1 MSLPP
6 SRRIRAAC
14 ALAVASSAVFALAG
28 PALAEGATAGG
39 TATVPAAADAAAAGT
54 PAAGTPAA
62 GTPASGAP
70 AADGPV
76 IASRQLSVAVAEDFP
91 RVLSYT
97 DRASGARLLGS
108 TAPVTQIVLNGT
120 AHDVRAKGA
129 PVLTGSSAAYTLAFP
144 DLPGVEIDARIG
156 VDGRTTTFRVTAVR
170 DTEGFRV
177 GTLDIPGHDL
187 VSVGSSDAGAATAF
201 TRLDPDSTRTADVFA
216 QVTDAT
222 AAETTPVGASYAIVS
237 TGRLAAAV
245 ESNSSYDKPSGA
257 SARDGARFWHQAR
270 KQATATG
277 TETRVG
283 VWSGQWT
290 YRGEGAPKPASGD
303 GLPWAK
309 VVVTPDANADGTTD
323 WQDGAVA
330 FRTIGIKAPGSE
342 DTPDRVVAHIPFN
355 FASQATHPFLRT
367 LDDVK
372 RISLSTDGLGQ
383 FALLKGYGSEGHDS
397 AHPDYGGNYN
407 KRAGGLTDLNVLLK
421 EGRKWGADFGVH
433 VNATESYPEAKNFSE
448 TLVDKTKPGWNWLNQ
463 SYYID
468 QRRDINSGDLARR
481 FQQLRDETDRN
492 LSTLYI
498 DVYYT
503 HGWIADETMRAV
515 QAQGW
520 NVATEWSEKF
530 ERASLWSHWA
540 NDLDYGGATNKG
552 LNSQI
557 VRFIRNGE
565 KDVWNNHPVLGQTA
579 LVDFEGWT
587 GETDWNDFTANIW
600 QRNLPAKYLQQ
611 QRITRWNGNDI
622 TFTGGVRGTVEDG
635 RRTFYEDGRKVL
647 DGESYLLPWSAGK
660 GGGEKLY
667 HYNKAGGTTSWAV
680 PAGTRSYTVYKLT
693 DNGRVKTATVRPVGG
708 RITLDA
714 VAGQPY
720 VLHPDRA
727 PAQPAPKWGQ
737 GTPVK
742 DPGFNDAKL
751 GSWTRTGT
759 VARDTDE
766 QGRNSAKLSG
776 TAAAS
781 VGQRIT
787 GLAPGER
794 YTASALIEV
803 QPGATRPTTLSV
815 AGRSVTVERSSLQD
829 RVAASDW
836 NGTRFQRA
844 KVTFTAPRHGG
855 TELSIRAASGS
866 AATVRID
873 DVRIV
878 ANDPA
883 TRPGT
888 VVYED
893 FEAVDQGWGPF
904 LKGDAGGTTDPRTH
918 IAQLHAPYTQAGWN
932 GKLIDDVIGGAESLK
947 SHDENSGL
955 VYRTAPWTVPMKDGH
970 TYRVAYDY
978 RSSHAGAYEWIT
990 GYDRA
995 NGTSVETRRTPIG
1008 QQRDS
1013 GHFSETV
1020 TAGCGDTWTGLRK
1033 RGDAPDGAD
1042 FVLDAFTV
1050 TDLGPAAERAACGTL
1065 AVTAPETLEPGR
1077 PNQVTATFGN
1087 DEATEVS
1094 GALAALTLPA
1104 GWTAEPAAPV
1114 TLGTVAP
1121 GGKATATWQVTPPL
1135 DAAYRPYT
1143 LDASVTYALG
1153 GGERKLTAATTV
1165 RTLPPPPTADSW
1177 ASDLDWTSASNGWGP
1192 VERDLSNGETGT
1204 GDGSPLRIGGV
1215 TYAKGLG
1222 SHAPA
1227 KVRYYLGGRCTSLT
1241 AEVGVDDVQ
1250 TSRGSVQF
1258 SVLADGAERVKS
1270 PVLRSSDGAWPLT
1283 ADVTGATWVDL
1294 VVSDSGDGNGND
1306 HADWGGARFHC
1317 GG

>member
-1 MSLPP
+1 MPLSR

-14 ALAVASSAVFALAG
+14 ALVAASSAVFALAG
-28 PALAEGATAGG
+28 PALAGPPAGPVPAEGGGAAAPAPLAG
-39 TATVPAAADAAAAGT
+39 TATAAA
-54 PAAGTPAA
+54 PA
-62 GTPASGAP
+62 
-70 AADGPV
+70 
-76 IASRQLSVAVAEDFP
+76 IASPQLSVAVAEDFP

-97 DRASGARLLGS
+97 DRANGARLLGS
-108 TAPVTQIVLNGT
+108 TAPVTRVVLNGT
-120 AHDVRAKGA
+120 ARAVQAKGA
-129 PVLTGSSAAYTLAFP
+129 PVLTASSAAYTLAFP
-144 DLPGVEIDARIG
+144 ELPGVEIDASLS

-187 VSVGSSDAGAATAF
+187 VSVGSSDPGAATAF

-222 AAETTPVGASYAIVS
+222 AAEANPVGATYALVN

-270 KQATATG
+270 KSG

-309 VVVTPDANADGTTD
+309 VVVTPDANADGATD
-323 WQDGAVA
+323 WQDGAIA
-330 FRTIGIKAPGSE
+330 FRTIGTKAPGSE
-342 DTPDRVVAHIPFN
+342 QTPGRVVAHIPFN

-407 KRAGGLTDLNVLLK
+407 KRAGGLADLNVLLK
-421 EGRKWGADFGVH
+421 EGGKWGADFGVH

-448 TLVDKTKPGWNWLNQ
+448 TLVDRTKPGWNWLNQ

-481 FQQLRDETDRN
+481 FQQLRDETDPR

-503 HGWIADETMRAV
+503 HGWIADETVRAV

-520 NVATEWSEKF
+520 NVATEWSDKF
-530 ERASLWSHWA
+530 ERSSLWSHWA

-557 VRFIRNGE
+557 IRFIRNGE
-565 KDVWNNHPVLGQTA
+565 KDIWNNHPVLGQTA

-611 QRITRWNGNDI
+611 QKITRWTGNDL
-622 TFTGGVRGTVEDG
+622 TFTGGVRGTVENG
-635 RRTFYEDGRKVL
+635 RRTFYDHGRKVL
-647 DGESYLLPWSAGK
+647 DGERYLLPWDGGK
-660 GGGEKLY
+660 KLY
-667 HYNKAGGTTSWAV
+667 HYNKAGGTTSWDV
-680 PAGTRSYTVYKLT
+680 PAGAGSYSVYELT

-708 RITLDA
+708 KITLDA

-720 VLHPDRA
+720 VLYPDRA
-727 PAQPAPKWGQ
+727 PEPRTPAWGQ

-751 GSWTRTGT
+751 TGWTKAGT
-759 VARDTDE
+759 VARDTDG

-776 TAAAS
+776 AAAAS
-781 VGQRIT
+781 VRQQIT
-787 GLAPGER
+787 GLTPGAR

-803 QPGATRPTTLSV
+803 QPGATRPTTLS
-815 AGRSVTVERSSLQD
+815 AGGRSVTVERSTLQD

-844 KVTFTAPRHGG
+844 KVTFTAPAGG
-855 TELSIRAASGS
+855 ATELRIQAASGS
-866 AATVRID
+866 AATVRTD

-878 ANDPA
+878 ANAPA
-883 TRPGT
+883 TKAGT
-888 VVYED
+888 LVYED

-904 LKGDAGGTTDPRTH
+904 LKGDSGGTTDPRTH

-955 VYRTAPWTVPMKDGH
+955 VYRTAPWTVPMKDGR
-970 TYRVAYDY
+970 TYRVEYAYQ
-978 RSSHAGAYEWIT
+978 SSHAGAYEWIT

-995 NGTSVETRRTPIG
+995 NGTSVETRRTPLG
-1008 QQRDS
+1008 QQRSS
-1013 GHFSETV
+1013 GHFTETV

-1033 RGDAPDGAD
+1033 RADAPDGAD

-1065 AVTAPETLEPGR
+1065 AVAAPDTLEPGR

-1087 DEATEVS
+1087 DETTEVT
-1094 GALAALTLPA
+1094 GARAVLALPA

-1114 TLGTVAP
+1114 TLGTVAA
-1121 GGKATATWQVTPPL
+1121 GGKATATWQVTPPV
-1135 DAAYRPYT
+1135 DAAYQPYT
-1143 LDASVTYALG
+1143 LGASLTYALG
-1153 GGERKLTAATTV
+1153 GAERKLTAATTA

-1177 ASDLDWTSASNGWGP
+1177 ASDLDWTSAGNGWGP

-1204 GDGSPLRIGGV
+1204 GDGTPLRIGGV
-1215 TYAKGLG
+1215 AYAKGLG

-1227 KVRYYLGGRCTSLT
+1227 TIRYYLGGRCTSLT
-1241 AEVGVDDVQ
+1241 AQVGVDDVQ
-1250 TSRGSVQF
+1250 TARGSVRF
-1258 SVLADGAERVKS
+1258 SVLADGVEKVQS
-1270 PVLRSSDGAWPLT
+1270 PVLKATDPAWALT
-1283 ADVTGATWVDL
+1283 ADVTGASYVDL
-1294 VVSDSGDGNGND
+1294 VVGDGGDGNGND
-1306 HADWGGARFHC
+1306 HADWGDARFHC

>member
-28 PALAEGATAGG
+28 PALAEGTGSRA
-39 TATVPAAADAAAAGT
+39 
-54 PAAGTPAA
+54 PAAGATTAA
-62 GTPASGAP
+62 T
-70 AADGPV
+70 PV
-76 IASRQLSVAVAEDFP
+76 ISSSRLTVAVAEDFP

-97 DRASGARLLGS
+97 DRATGARLLGS
-108 TAPVTQIVLNGT
+108 TAPVTHVVLNGT
-120 AHDVRAKGA
+120 AHTVRAKGA
-129 PVLTGSSAAYTLAFP
+129 PVLTGSSAAYTLTFP
-144 DLPGVEIDARIG
+144 DLPGVEIDARLG
-156 VDGRTTTFRVTAVR
+156 VDGRTTTFQVTAVR

-187 VSVGSSDAGAATAF
+187 VSVGSGDAGAATAF

-222 AAETTPVGASYAIVS
+222 AADAAPVGASYALVN

-270 KQATATG
+270 QSG

-303 GLPWAK
+303 ALPWAK

-342 DTPDRVVAHIPFN
+342 ETPDRVVAHIPFN

-407 KRAGGLTDLNVLLK
+407 KRAGGLADLNVLLK
-421 EGRKWGADFGVH
+421 EGRRWGADFGVH
-433 VNATESYPEAKNFSE
+433 VNATESYPEARNFSE

-515 QAQGW
+515 QKQGW

-611 QRITRWNGNDI
+611 QRITRWNGNDL
-622 TFTGGVRGTVEDG
+622 TFTDGVRGTVENG
-635 RRTFYEDGRKVL
+635 TRTFYDNGRKVL
-647 DGESYLLPWSAGK
+647 DGEDYLLPWD
-660 GGGEKLY
+660 GGRKLY
-667 HYNKAGGTTSWAV
+667 HYNKDGGTTSWAV
-680 PAGTRSYTVYKLT
+680 PADARSYTVYKLT
-693 DNGRVKTATVRPVGG
+693 DNGRVRTATVRPTGG

-720 VLHPDRA
+720 VLYPDRA
-727 PAQPAPKWGQ
+727 PGQPAPKWGQ
-737 GTPVK
+737 GTPVE
-742 DPGFNDAKL
+742 DPGFNDTGL
-751 GSWTRTGT
+751 TGWTKTGT

-766 QGRNSAKLSG
+766 QGRNSAKLSA
-776 TAAAS
+776 TATAS

-787 GLAPGER
+787 GLTPGR
-794 YTASALIEV
+794 SYTASALIEV
-803 QPGATRPTTLSV
+803 EAGKTRPTTLSIG
-815 AGRSVTVERSSLQD
+815 GRSVTVERSALQD

-844 KVTFTAPRHGG
+844 KVTFTAPRGG
-855 TELSIRAASGS
+855 STPLRIEAAGGS

-878 ANDPA
+878 ANAPA

-888 VVYED
+888 VAYED

-904 LKGDAGGTTDPRTH
+904 LKGDSGGTTDPRTH

-932 GKLIDDVIGGAESLK
+932 GKPVDDVIGGAESLK

-970 TYRVAYDY
+970 SYRVAFAHQ
-978 RSSHAGAYEWIT
+978 SSHAGAYEWIT

-995 NGTSVETRRTPIG
+995 NGTSVETRRTPLG
-1008 QQRDS
+1008 QQRTT
-1013 GHFSETV
+1013 GHFTETV

-1042 FVLDAFTV
+1042 FVLDDFTV
-1050 TDLGPAAERAACGTL
+1050 TDLGPAAEPAACGTL
-1065 AVTAPETLEPGR
+1065 NVTGPEALEPGR
-1077 PNQVTATFGN
+1077 PNRVTATFGN
-1087 DEATEVS
+1087 DEAGDVS
-1094 GALAALTLPA
+1094 GAAARLILPA

-1114 TLGTVAP
+1114 TLGTVAA
-1121 GGKATATWQVTPPL
+1121 GGRATATWQVTPPV
-1135 DAAYRPYT
+1135 DTAHQPYT
-1143 LDASVTYALG
+1143 LGASLTYTTGA
-1153 GGERKLTAATTV
+1153 GERKLTAATTV

-1177 ASDLDWTSASNGWGP
+1177 ASDLDWTSATNGWGP
-1192 VERDLSNGETGT
+1192 VERDLSNGETDA

-1227 KVRYYLGGRCTSLT
+1227 TVRYFLGGRCTSLT

-1250 TSRGSVQF
+1250 TSRGSVRF
-1258 SVLADGAERVKS
+1258 TVLADGTQKVKS
-1270 PVLRSSDGAWPLT
+1270 PVLKATDTAWSLT
-1283 ADVTGATWVDL
+1283 ADVTGASYVDL
-1294 VVSDSGDGNGND
+1294 VADDGGDGNGND
-1306 HADWGGARFHC
+1306 HADWGDARFHC

>member
-1 MSLPP
+1 MSLPLSP
-6 SRRIRAAC
+6 RLRAAC
-14 ALAVASSAVFALAG
+14 ALAAASATVLALSG
-28 PALAEGATAGG
+28 PALADT
-39 TATVPAAADAAAAGT
+39 AAAAPPT
-54 PAAGTPAA
+54 
-62 GTPASGAP
+62 ASEAP
-70 AADGPV
+70 AATAV
-76 IASRQLSVAVAEDFP
+76 IGSDRLSVAVAEDFP

-97 DRASGARLLGS
+97 DRATGARLLGS
-108 TAPVTQIVLNGT
+108 TAPVTQVVLNGT
-120 AHDVRAKGA
+120 ARTVLAKGA
-129 PVLTGSSAAYTLAFP
+129 PVLTARSAAYTLAFP
-144 DLPGVEIDARIG
+144 DLPGVEIDASLSVTG
-156 VDGRTTTFRVTAVR
+156 ATTTFRVTAVR
-170 DTEGFRV
+170 DTETFRV

-187 VSVGSSDAGAATAF
+187 VSVGSADGGAATAF

-222 AAETTPVGASYAIVS
+222 ATEANPVGASYAIVS

-245 ESNSSYDKPSGA
+245 ESNSSYDKPAGA

-270 KQATATG
+270 RNGA
-277 TETRVG
+277 ETRVG

-290 YRGEGAPKPASGD
+290 YRGDGAPRPESGD

-309 VVVTPDANADGTTD
+309 VVVTPDANADGVTD

-330 FRTIGIKAPGSE
+330 FRSIGIKAPGSE
-342 DTPDRVVAHIPFN
+342 QTPRRVVAHIPFN

-372 RISLSTDGLGQ
+372 RISLATDGLGQ

-407 KRAGGLTDLNVLLK
+407 KRAGGLADLNTLLR
-421 EGRKWGADFGVH
+421 EGGKWGADFGVH
-433 VNATESYPEAKNFSE
+433 VNATEAYPEARNFDE
-448 TLVDKTKPGWNWLNQ
+448 TLVDRTKPGWNWLNQ

-481 FQQLRDETDRN
+481 FRQLREETDPR

-503 HGWIADETMRAV
+503 HGWIADKTMQAV

-552 LNSQI
+552 LNSRI

-565 KDVWNNHPVLGQTA
+565 KDVWNDHPVLGQTA

-587 GETDWNDFTANIW
+587 GETDWNAFTANVW

-611 QRITRWNGNDI
+611 QRITRWDGNDI
-622 TFTGGVRGTVEDG
+622 TFTGGVRGTVENG
-635 RRTFYEDGRKVL
+635 RRTFYDHGRKVL
-647 DGESYLLPWSAGK
+647 DGEGYLLPWDGGK
-660 GGGEKLY
+660 KLY
-667 HYNKAGGTTSWAV
+667 HYNRTGGTTSWDV
-680 PAGTRSYTVYKLT
+680 PAGPRSYTVYRLT
-693 DNGRVKTATVRPVGG
+693 DNGRVRTATVRPVAG

-720 VLHPDRA
+720 VLYPDRA
-727 PAQPAPKWGQ
+727 PEQPAPRWGQ

-742 DPGFNDAKL
+742 DPGFNDAGL
-751 GSWTRTGT
+751 AGWTKAGT
-759 VARDTDE
+759 VARDTDD
-766 QGRNSAKLSG
+766 QGRNSARLSG

-781 VGQRIT
+781 VRQQIT
-787 GLAPGER
+787 GLVPGAR
-794 YTASALIEV
+794 YTASALVEV
-803 QPGATRPTTLSV
+803 EAGATRPTTLSV
-815 AGRSVTVERSSLQD
+815 GGRAVTVERSTLED

-844 KVTFTAPRHGG
+844 KVTFTAPANGSTRL
-855 TELSIRAASGS
+855 TIQAAAGS
-866 AATVRID
+866 AAQVRVD

-878 ANDPA
+878 AGAPA
-883 TRPGT
+883 ARAGA
-888 VVYED
+888 VVSED

-932 GKLIDDVIGGAESLK
+932 GKAIDDVVGGAESLK

-955 VYRTAPWTVPMKDGH
+955 VYRTAPWTVPMEDGH
-970 TYRVAYDY
+970 RYRVAFDY
-978 RSSHAGAYEWIT
+978 QSSHAGAYEWVT
-990 GYDRA
+990 GYDRRHGR
-995 NGTSVETRRTPIG
+995 GTPVETRLTPIG
-1008 QQRDS
+1008 QQRTTAR
-1013 GHFSETV
+1013 FEEVV

-1033 RGDAPDGAD
+1033 RADAPDGAD

-1050 TDLGPAAERAACGTL
+1050 TDLGPAEEPAACGTL
-1065 AVTAPETLEPGR
+1065 ALTAPETLEPGR
-1077 PNQVTATFGN
+1077 PNEVTAAFAN
-1087 DEATEVS
+1087 DEAADAT
-1094 GALAALTLPA
+1094 GALATLTLPA

-1114 TLGTVAP
+1114 ALGTVAP
-1121 GGKATATWQVTPPL
+1121 GARATATWRVTPPA
-1135 DAAYRPYT
+1135 DAAHQPYT
-1143 LDASVTYALG
+1143 LTAGLSYTVSG
-1153 GGERKLTAATTV
+1153 GARSLTQATSV

-1177 ASDLDWTSASNGWGP
+1177 ASDLEWTSATNGWGP

-1227 KVRYYLGGRCTSLT
+1227 RVRYYLGGRCTSLT

-1250 TSRGSVQF
+1250 TGRGSVRF
-1258 SVLADGAERVKS
+1258 GVLADGVEKAAS
-1270 PVLRSSDGAWPLT
+1270 PVLKAADSAWPLT
-1283 ADVTGATWVDL
+1283 ADVTGASYVEL
-1294 VVSDSGDGNGND
+1294 VVDDGGDGNGND
-1306 HADWGGARFHC
+1306 HADWGNARFHC
-1317 GG
+1317 AD

>member
-1 MSLPP
+1 MDWRGPRGAISLTVLPGRGQLERMSLPP

-28 PALAEGATAGG
+28 PALAEGG
-39 TATVPAAADAAAAGT
+39 AAAPT
-54 PAAGTPAA
+54 PQ
-62 GTPASGAP
+62 AP
-70 AADGPV
+70 AGAATGPV
-76 IASRQLSVAVAEDFP
+76 IASGQLSVAVAEDFP
-91 RVLSYT
+91 RVLAYT
-97 DRASGARLLGS
+97 DRGTGARLLGS
-108 TAPVTQIVLNGT
+108 TAPVTRVVLNGT
-120 AHDVRAKGA
+120 DHAVQVKAA
-129 PVLTGSSAAYTLAFP
+129 PVLTASSAAYTLTFP
-144 DLPGVEIDARIG
+144 DLPGVEIDARLS
-156 VDGRTTTFRVTAVR
+156 VERRTTTFRVTAVR
-170 DTEGFRV
+170 DTEAFRV

-222 AAETTPVGASYAIVS
+222 AAETTPVGASYAIVN

-270 KQATATG
+270 KQATAAG

-303 GLPWAK
+303 ALPWAK
-309 VVVTPDANADGTTD
+309 VVVTPDANADGATD

-342 DTPDRVVAHIPFN
+342 GTPDRVVAHIPFN

-407 KRAGGLTDLNVLLK
+407 KRAGGLADLNVLLK

-448 TLVDKTKPGWNWLNQ
+448 ALVDKTKPGWNWLNQ

-492 LSTLYI
+492 LSTLYV

-503 HGWIADETMRAV
+503 HGWIADETTRAV

-557 VRFIRNGE
+557 IRFIRNGE
-565 KDVWNNHPVLGQTA
+565 KDIWNNHPVLGQTA

-587 GETDWNDFTANIW
+587 GETDWNAFTANIW

-611 QRITRWNGNDI
+611 QRITRWNGNDLS
-622 TFTGGVRGTVEDG
+622 FTGGVRGTVEDG

-647 DGESYLLPWSAGK
+647 DGDAYLLPWDGGK
-660 GGGEKLY
+660 KLY
-667 HYNKAGGTTSWAV
+667 HYNKTGGTTSWAV
-680 PAGTRSYTVYKLT
+680 PAGPRSYSVYRLT
-693 DNGRVKTATVRPVGG
+693 DNGRVKTGTVRPADGK
-708 RITLDA
+708 ITLDA
-714 VAGQPY
+714 AAGQPY
-720 VLHPDRA
+720 VLYPDRA
-727 PAQPAPKWGQ
+727 PAERAPHWGQ
-737 GTPVK
+737 GTPVD

-751 GSWTRTGT
+751 GDWTRTGT
-759 VARDTDE
+759 VVRDTDE

-776 TAAAS
+776 TAPAA
-781 VGQRIT
+781 VQQRIT
-787 GLAPGER
+787 GLTPGER

-803 QPGATRPTTLSV
+803 EQGATRPTTLSV
-815 AGRSVTVERSSLQD
+815 AGRSVTVERSALQD

-844 KVTFTAPRHGG
+844 KVTFTAPRHGSTTLG
-855 TELSIRAASGS
+855 VRAAGGS
-866 AATVRID
+866 AATVRVD

-883 TRPGT
+883 TKPGT
-888 VVYED
+888 LVYED

-904 LKGDAGGTTDPRTH
+904 LKGDSGGTTDPRTH

-970 TYRVAYDY
+970 SYRVEYDH
-978 RSSHAGAYEWIT
+978 RSSHAGAYEWVT

-995 NGTSVETRRTPIG
+995 DGTSVETRRTPIG

-1013 GHFSETV
+1013 GHFAETV

-1050 TDLGPAAERAACGTL
+1050 TDLGPAAEPAACGTL
-1065 AVTAPETLEPGR
+1065 GLAAPETLEPGR
-1077 PNQVTATFGN
+1077 AHTVTATFGN
-1087 DEATEVS
+1087 DEATEIS
-1094 GALAALTLPA
+1094 GARAVLALPE
-1104 GWTAEPAAPV
+1104 GWTAEPAGPV
-1114 TLGTVAP
+1114 TLGPVAP
-1121 GGKATATWQVTPPL
+1121 GGKATATWRVTPPV
-1135 DAAYRPYT
+1135 DAAYRPYQLGAT
-1143 LDASVTYALG
+1143 VTYGTG

-1177 ASDLDWTSASNGWGP
+1177 ASDLDWTSATNGWGP

-1215 TYAKGLG
+1215 AYAKGLG

-1250 TSRGSVQF
+1250 TGRGSVRF
-1258 SVLADGAERVKS
+1258 SVLADGTEKVKS
-1270 PVLRSSDGAWPLT
+1270 PVLRATDAAWQLT
-1283 ADVTGATWVDL
+1283 ADVTGASYVDL
-1294 VVSDSGDGNGND
+1294 VVDDGGDGNGND
-1306 HADWGGARFHC
+1306 HADWGNARFHC
-1317 GG
+1317 GA

>member
-1 MSLPP
+1 MSLPLS
-6 SRRIRAAC
+6 SRVRTVC
-14 ALAVASSAVFALAG
+14 ALAAASATVFALSG
-28 PALAEGATAGG
+28 PALADGTTATTTATAA
-39 TATVPAAADAAAAGT
+39 ATDTAAAEIGSD
-54 PAAGTPAA
+54 
-62 GTPASGAP
+62 
-70 AADGPV
+70 
-76 IASRQLSVAVAEDFP
+76 QLAVAVAEDFP

-108 TAPVTQIVLNGT
+108 TAPVTQVVLNGT
-120 AHDVRAKGA
+120 AHAVQAKGA
-129 PVLTGSSAAYTLAFP
+129 PVLTATSAAYTLVFP
-144 DLPGVEIDARIG
+144 DLPGVEIDARLG
-156 VDGRTTTFRVTAVR
+156 VDGRTTTFKVTAVR
-170 DTEGFRV
+170 DTEAFRV
-177 GTLDIPGHDL
+177 GTIDVPGHDL
-187 VSVGSSDAGAATAF
+187 VSVGSSDTGAATAF

-216 QVTDAT
+216 KVTDTT
-222 AAETTPVGASYAIVS
+222 AAEANPVGASYAIVN
-237 TGRLAAAV
+237 TGQLAAAV

-270 KQATATG
+270 RSG

-290 YRGEGAPKPASGD
+290 YRGAGAPQPESGD
-303 GLPWAK
+303 NLPWAK

-330 FRTIGIKAPGSE
+330 FRTIGIKAPGS
-342 DTPDRVVAHIPFN
+342 DQTPRRVVAHIPFN

-372 RISLSTDGLGQ
+372 RISVSTDGLGQ

-407 KRAGGLTDLNVLLK
+407 KRAGGLADLNTLLR
-421 EGRKWGADFGVH
+421 EGKKWGAGFGVH

-468 QRRDINSGDLARR
+468 QRRDITSGDLARR
-481 FQQLRDETDRN
+481 FQQLRDETDPN
-492 LSTLYI
+492 LSMLYI

-503 HGWIADETMRAV
+503 HGWIADKTMQAV

-520 NVATEWSEKF
+520 NVATEWSDKF

-587 GETDWNDFTANIW
+587 GETDWNAFSANIW

-611 QRITRWNGNDI
+611 QKITRWNGDDI
-622 TFTGGVRGTVEDG
+622 TFTGGVRGTVENG
-635 RRTFYEDGRKVL
+635 RRTFYENGRKVL
-647 DGESYLLPWSAGK
+647 DGESYLLPWDGGK
-660 GGGEKLY
+660 KLY
-667 HYNKAGGTTSWAV
+667 HYNKGGGTTSWAV
-680 PAGTRSYTVYKLT
+680 PDGTRAYTVYKLT
-693 DNGRVKTATVRPVGG
+693 DNGRVKTATVRPSGG

-714 VAGQPY
+714 AAGQPY
-720 VLHPDRA
+720 VLYPDSA
-727 PAQPAPKWGQ
+727 PAQTAPQWGQ

-751 GSWTRTGT
+751 GGWTKAGT
-759 VARDTDE
+759 VARDTDG
-766 QGRNSAKLSG
+766 QGRNSARLSG
-776 TAAAS
+776 TATAS
-781 VGQRIT
+781 VSQQIT
-787 GLAPGER
+787 GLTPGKR

-803 QPGATRPTTLSV
+803 EPGKTRRTTLS
-815 AGRSVTVERSSLQD
+815 AGGASVTVERSSLED

-844 KVTFTAPRHGG
+844 KVTFTAPADGSAPLR
-855 TELSIRAASGS
+855 IQAASGS
-866 AATVRID
+866 PATVRVD

-878 ANDPA
+878 ANAPA
-883 TRPGT
+883 AKAGT
-888 VVYED
+888 AVYED

-955 VYRTAPWTVPMKDGH
+955 VYRTAPWTVPMTDGH
-970 TYRVAYDY
+970 SYRVEYDY
-978 RSSHAGAYEWIT
+978 QSSHAGAYEWVT
-990 GYDRA
+990 GYDRT
-995 NGTSVETRRTPIG
+995 NGNGPAVETRRTPIG
-1008 QQRDS
+1008 QLGAPPS
-1013 GHFSETV
+1013 GSWGTSTGHFAETV

-1033 RGDAPDGAD
+1033 RDDAPEGAD
-1042 FVLDAFTV
+1042 FVLDGFTV

-1065 AVTAPETLEPGR
+1065 TVTAPETLEPGR

-1087 DEATEVS
+1087 DEATEVT
-1094 GALAALTLPA
+1094 GAQAVLTLPE

-1114 TLGTVAP
+1114 ALGAVAP
-1121 GGKATATWQVTPPL
+1121 GTEATATWQVTPPV
-1135 DAAYRPYT
+1135 DAAYQPYP
-1143 LDASVTYALG
+1143 LGASVAYGLG

-1165 RTLPPPPTADSW
+1165 RTLPPPPSADSW
-1177 ASDLDWTSASNGWGP
+1177 ASDLDWTSATNGWGP

-1215 TYAKGLG
+1215 AYAKGLG
-1222 SHAPA
+1222 THAPA

-1250 TSRGSVQF
+1250 TTRGSVRF
-1258 SVLADGAERVKS
+1258 SVLADGAQKVTS
-1270 PVLRSSDGAWPLT
+1270 PVLKAADPAWPLI
-1283 ADVTGATWVDL
+1283 ADVTGASYVDL
-1294 VVSDSGDGNGND
+1294 VVDDGGDGNGND
-1306 HADWGGARFHC
+1306 HADWGSARFHC
-1317 GG
+1317 GS

>member
-1 MSLPP
+1 MSYPHTSVP
-6 SRRIRAAC
+6 SAARRLRTAC
-14 ALAVASSAVFALAG
+14 ALAAASATVFALSG
-28 PALAEGATAGG
+28 PALAEE
-39 TATVPAAADAAAAGT
+39 
-54 PAAGTPAA
+54 
-62 GTPASGAP
+62 AP
-70 AADGPV
+70 ANPV
-76 IASRQLSVAVAEDFP
+76 IGSEQLSVAVAEDFP

-108 TAPVTQIVLNGT
+108 TAPVTQVVLNGT
-120 AHDVRAKGA
+120 AHAVQAKGT
-129 PVLTGSSAAYTLAFP
+129 PVLTAASAAYTLVFP
-144 DLPGVEIDARIG
+144 DLPGVEIDARLG
-156 VDGRTTTFRVTAVR
+156 VDGRTTTFKVTAVR
-170 DTEGFRV
+170 DTEAFRV
-177 GTLDIPGHDL
+177 GTIDIPGHDL
-187 VSVGSSDAGAATAF
+187 VSVGSSDTGAATAF

-216 QVTDAT
+216 RVTDTT
-222 AAETTPVGASYAIVS
+222 AAEANPVGASYAIVN
-237 TGRLAAAV
+237 TGALAAAV

-270 KQATATG
+270 RSG

-290 YRGEGAPKPASGD
+290 YRGAGAPQPESGD
-303 GLPWAK
+303 NLPWAK
-309 VVVTPDANADGTTD
+309 VVVTPDANADGAVD

-330 FRTIGIKAPGSE
+330 FRTIGIKAPGS
-342 DTPDRVVAHIPFN
+342 DRTPNRVVAHIPFN

-383 FALLKGYGSEGHDS
+383 FALLKGYASEGHDS

-407 KRAGGLTDLNVLLK
+407 KRAGGLADLNTLLR
-421 EGRKWGADFGVH
+421 EGKKWGAGFGVH
-433 VNATESYPEAKNFSE
+433 VNATESYPEAHNFSE

-481 FQQLRDETDRN
+481 FQQLRDETDPN
-492 LSTLYI
+492 LSMLYI

-503 HGWIADETMRAV
+503 HGWIADKTMQAV

-520 NVATEWSEKF
+520 NVATEFSEAF

-552 LNSQI
+552 FNSQI
-557 VRFIRNGE
+557 IRFIRNGE
-565 KDVWNNHPVLGQTA
+565 KDTWNNHPVLGQTA

-587 GETDWNDFTANIW
+587 GETDWNAFSANIW

-611 QRITRWNGNDI
+611 QKITRWNGNDI
-622 TFTGGVRGTVEDG
+622 TFTGGVRGTVENG
-635 RRTFYEDGRKVL
+635 RRTFYDNGRKVL
-647 DGESYLLPWSAGK
+647 DGDNYLLPWD
-660 GGGEKLY
+660 GGRKLY

-680 PAGTRSYTVYKLT
+680 PDGTRAYTLYKLT
-693 DNGRVKTATVRPVGG
+693 DNGRVKTGTVRPSGG

-720 VLHPDRA
+720 VLYPDSA
-727 PAQPAPKWGQ
+727 PAQTVPRWGQ

-742 DPGFNDAKL
+742 DPGFNDARL
-751 GSWTRTGT
+751 GGWTKAGT
-759 VARDTDE
+759 VARDTDD
-766 QGRNSAKLSG
+766 QGRNSAELG
-776 TAAAS
+776 GAATAS
-781 VGQRIT
+781 VRQQIT
-787 GLAPGER
+787 GLTPGVR

-803 QPGATRPTTLSV
+803 EPGKTRPTTLS
-815 AGRSVTVERSSLQD
+815 AGGASVTVERSALED

-844 KVTFTAPRHGG
+844 KVTFTAPADGSVPLR
-855 TELSIRAASGS
+855 IQAASGS
-866 AATVRID
+866 PATVRID

-878 ANDPA
+878 ANAPA
-883 TRPGT
+883 TKAGT
-888 VVYED
+888 VAYED

-970 TYRVAYDY
+970 SYRVEYDY
-978 RSSHAGAYEWIT
+978 QSSHAGAYEWVT
-990 GYDRA
+990 GYDRT
-995 NGTSVETRRTPIG
+995 NGDGPAVETRRTPIG
-1008 QQRDS
+1008 QQRTT

-1033 RGDAPDGAD
+1033 REDAPEGAD
-1042 FVLDAFTV
+1042 FALDGFTV
-1050 TDLGPAAERAACGTL
+1050 TDLGPAAERTACGTL
-1065 AVTAPETLEPGR
+1065 TVTAPETLEPGR

-1087 DEATEVS
+1087 DEAADVT
-1094 GALAALTLPA
+1094 GAQAVLTLPE

-1114 TLGTVAP
+1114 ALGTVAP
-1121 GGKATATWQVTPPL
+1121 GARATATWQVTPPV
-1135 DAAYRPYT
+1135 DAAYQPYQ
-1143 LDASVTYALG
+1143 LGASVTYGIG
-1153 GGERKLTAATTV
+1153 GGQRKLTAATTV

-1177 ASDLDWTSASNGWGP
+1177 ASDLDWTSAANGWGP

-1204 GDGSPLRIGGV
+1204 GDGTPLRIGGV

-1222 SHAPA
+1222 THAPA

-1250 TSRGSVQF
+1250 TTRGSVQF
-1258 SVLADGAERVKS
+1258 SVLADGTEKAKS
-1270 PVLRSSDGAWPLT
+1270 PVLRAADPAWQLT
-1283 ADVTGATWVDL
+1283 ADVTGASYVDL
-1294 VVSDSGDGNGND
+1294 VVGDGGDGNGND
-1306 HADWGGARFHC
+1306 HADWGSARFHC
-1317 GG
+1317 GS

>member
-1 MSLPP
+1 MASATVL
-6 SRRIRAAC
+6 
-14 ALAVASSAVFALAG
+14 ALSG
-28 PALAEGATAGG
+28 PALADAAAT
-39 TATVPAAADAAAAGT
+39 AAADRTAG
-54 PAAGTPAA
+54 P
-62 GTPASGAP
+62 AP
-70 AADGPV
+70 AASAAPV
-76 IASRQLSVAVAEDFP
+76 IASARLSVAVAEDFP

-97 DRASGARLLGS
+97 DRATGARLLGS
-108 TAPVTQIVLNGT
+108 TAPVTQVVLNGT
-120 AHDVRAKGA
+120 PHAVQAKGA
-129 PVLTGSSAAYTLAFP
+129 PVLASSSAAYTLAFP
-144 DLPGVEIDARIG
+144 GLPGVEIDASLR
-156 VDGRTTTFRVTAVR
+156 VEGRTTTFRVTAVR
-170 DTEGFRV
+170 DTDTFRV

-187 VSVGSSDAGAATAF
+187 VSVGSADGGAATAF

-222 AAETTPVGASYAIVS
+222 ATEANPVGASYAIVS
-237 TGRLAAAV
+237 TGQLAAAV
-245 ESNSSYDKPSGA
+245 ESNSSYDKPAGA

-270 KQATATG
+270 KSGA
-277 TETRVG
+277 ETRVG

-290 YRGEGAPKPASGD
+290 YRGAGAPQPESGD

-309 VVVTPDANADGTTD
+309 VVVTPDANADGATD
-323 WQDGAVA
+323 WQDGAIA

-342 DTPDRVVAHIPFN
+342 QTPDRVVAHIPFN

-372 RISLSTDGLGQ
+372 RISLATDGLGQ

-407 KRAGGLTDLNVLLK
+407 KRAGGLADLNTLLK
-421 EGRKWGADFGVH
+421 EGRKWGAGFGVH

-481 FQQLRDETDRN
+481 FQQLRDETDPN
-492 LSTLYI
+492 LSALYI

-503 HGWIADETMRAV
+503 HGWIADKTVQAV
-515 QAQGW
+515 QKQGW
-520 NVATEWSEKF
+520 NIATEWSEKF

-611 QRITRWNGNDI
+611 QKITRWDGNDLA
-622 TFTGGVRGTVEDG
+622 FTGGVRGTVENG
-635 RRTFYEDGRKVL
+635 SRTFYENGRKVL
-647 DGESYLLPWSAGK
+647 DGERYLLPWDGGK
-660 GGGEKLY
+660 KLY
-667 HYNKAGGTTSWAV
+667 HYNKSGGTTSWSV
-680 PAGTRSYTVYKLT
+680 PAGPRSYSVYELT

-714 VAGQPY
+714 VAGRPY
-720 VLHPDRA
+720 VLYPDRA
-727 PAQPAPKWGQ
+727 PAQRPAKWGQ

-742 DPGFNDAKL
+742 DPGFNDAGL
-751 GSWTRTGT
+751 GTWTRTGT
-759 VARDTDE
+759 VTRDTDA
-766 QGRNSAKLSG
+766 QGRNSAKLG
-776 TAAAS
+776 GAATAS

-787 GLAPGER
+787 GLTPGAR
-794 YTASALIEV
+794 YTASALVEV
-803 QPGATRPTTLSV
+803 ERGEARPTTLSV
-815 AGRSVTVERSSLQD
+815 GGRAVTVERSALND

-844 KVTFTAPRHGG
+844 KVTFTAPADGTARLRIEAAGG
-855 TELSIRAASGS
+855 ST
-866 AATVRID
+866 ATVRID

-878 ANDPA
+878 ANAPA
-883 TRPGT
+883 TKPGAAA
-888 VVYED
+888 YED

-904 LKGDAGGTTDPRTH
+904 LKGDSGGTTDPRTH

-932 GKLIDDVIGGAESLK
+932 GKPIDDVIGGAESLK

-955 VYRTAPWTVPMKDGH
+955 VYRTAPWTVPMEDGH
-970 TYRVAYDY
+970 RYRVEYDY
-978 RSSHAGAYEWIT
+978 QSSHAGAYEWVT
-990 GYDRA
+990 GYDR
-995 NGTSVETRRTPIG
+995 TSGDGPAVETRRTPIG
-1008 QQRDS
+1008 RQQTT

-1050 TDLGPAAERAACGTL
+1050 TDLGPAVERAACGTL

-1077 PNQVTATFGN
+1077 ANEVRATFGN
-1087 DEATEVS
+1087 DETAAVTGARAT
-1094 GALAALTLPA
+1094 LTLPE
-1104 GWTAEPAAPV
+1104 GWSAEPAAPV
-1114 TLGTVAP
+1114 ALDPVAAGGTTTV
-1121 GGKATATWQVTPPL
+1121 TWRVTPPV

-1143 LDASVTYALG
+1143 LGAEVAYDLG
-1153 GGERKLTAATTV
+1153 GGARKLTAATTV

-1177 ASDLDWTSASNGWGP
+1177 ASDLDWTSATNGWGP

-1250 TSRGSVQF
+1250 TSRGTVRF
-1258 SVLADGAERVKS
+1258 SVLADGTEKAKS
-1270 PVLRSSDGAWPLT
+1270 PVLKATDTAWSLT
-1283 ADVTGATWVDL
+1283 ADVTGASYVEL
-1294 VVSDSGDGNGND
+1294 VADDGGDGNGND
-1306 HADWGGARFHC
+1306 HADWGNARFHC
-1317 GG
+1317 GP

>member
-1 MSLPP
+1 MSLPS
-6 SRRIRAAC
+6 SRRVRTAC

-28 PALAEGATAGG
+28 PALAEGAESRAPST
-39 TATVPAAADAAAAGT
+39 
-54 PAAGTPAA
+54 
-62 GTPASGAP
+62 GAP
-70 AADGPV
+70 LDGAATAAPV
-76 IASRQLSVAVAEDFP
+76 IASARLAVAVAEDFP

-97 DRASGARLLGS
+97 DRTTGARLLGS
-108 TAPVTQIVLNGT
+108 TAPVTQVVLNGT
-120 AHDVRAKGA
+120 ARTVQAKGA
-129 PVLTGSSAAYTLAFP
+129 PVLTATAAAYTLTFP
-144 DLPGVEIDARIG
+144 ELPGVEIDARLS
-156 VDGRTTTFRVTAVR
+156 VEGRTTTFKVTAVR
-170 DTEGFRV
+170 DTEAFRI

-216 QVTDAT
+216 QVTDAS
-222 AAETTPVGASYAIVS
+222 AAEANPVGASYALVN

-270 KQATATG
+270 RSG

-309 VVVTPDANADGTTD
+309 VVVTPDANADGATD

-515 QAQGW
+515 QKQGW

-587 GETDWNDFTANIW
+587 GETDWNAFTANIW

-611 QRITRWNGNDI
+611 QKITRWNGNDL
-622 TFTGGVRGTVEDG
+622 TFTGGVRGTVENG
-635 RRTFYEDGRKVL
+635 ARTFYDDGRKVL
-647 DGESYLLPWSAGK
+647 DGETYLLPWDGGK
-660 GGGEKLY
+660 KLY
-667 HYNKAGGTTSWAV
+667 HYNKAGGKTSWAV
-680 PAGTRSYTVYKLT
+680 PAGAGSYSVYKLT
-693 DNGRVKTATVRPVGG
+693 DNGRVKTATVRPADGK
-708 RITLDA
+708 ITLDA

-727 PAQPAPKWGQ
+727 PRQPAPRWGQ
-737 GTPVK
+737 GTPVE
-742 DPGFNDAKL
+742 DPGFNDARL
-751 GSWTRTGT
+751 TGWTTAGT
-759 VARDTDE
+759 VARDTDD
-766 QGRNSAKLSG
+766 QGRNSAELSG
-776 TAAAS
+776 TATAS
-781 VGQRIT
+781 VRQRIT
-787 GLAPGER
+787 GLVPGRR

-803 QPGATRPTTLSV
+803 EPGATRPTTLSV
-815 AGRSVTVERSSLQD
+815 GGRAVTVERSPLQD

-844 KVTFTAPRHGG
+844 KVTFTAPHGG
-855 TELSIRAASGS
+855 TTLKIEAAAGS

-878 ANDPA
+878 ANAPA
-883 TRPGT
+883 VKAGT

-932 GKLIDDVIGGAESLK
+932 GKPIDDVIGGAESLK

-970 TYRVAYDY
+970 SYRVEYAHQ
-978 RSSHAGAYEWIT
+978 SSHAGAYEWVT

-1008 QQRDS
+1008 QQRGS
-1013 GHFSETV
+1013 GLFSETV

-1065 AVTAPETLEPGR
+1065 TIAAPETLEPGR
-1077 PNQVTATFGN
+1077 PNRVTATFGN
-1087 DEATEVS
+1087 DEAADVT
-1094 GALAALTLPA
+1094 GALATLALPA
-1104 GWTAEPAAPV
+1104 GWTAEPATPV
-1114 TLGTVAP
+1114 ALGTVTA
-1121 GGKATATWQVTPPL
+1121 GGRTTATWQVTPPA
-1135 DAAYRPYT
+1135 DAAYQPYT
-1143 LDASVTYALG
+1143 LGAAVTYALG

-1177 ASDLDWTSASNGWGP
+1177 ASDLDWTSSTNGWGP

-1250 TSRGSVQF
+1250 TSRGSVRF
-1258 SVLADGAERVKS
+1258 SVLADGTEKVAS
-1270 PVLRSSDGAWPLT
+1270 PVLKAADAAWPLT
-1283 ADVTGATWVDL
+1283 ADVTGASYVDL
-1294 VVSDSGDGNGND
+1294 VVDDGGDSNGND
-1306 HADWGGARFHC
+1306 HADWGAARFHC

>member
-1 MSLPP
+1 M
-6 SRRIRAAC
+6 
-14 ALAVASSAVFALAG
+14 FALSG
-28 PALAEGATAGG
+28 PALAEEET
-39 TATVPAAADAAAAGT
+39 TT
-54 PAAGTPAA
+54 
-62 GTPASGAP
+62 
-70 AADGPV
+70 ADGAV
-76 IASRQLSVAVAEDFP
+76 IGSDRLSVAVAEDFP

-108 TAPVTQIVLNGT
+108 TAPVTQVVLNGT
-120 AHDVRAKGA
+120 ARAVQVKGA
-129 PVLTGSSAAYTLAFP
+129 PVLTATSAAYTLVFP
-144 DLPGVEIDARIG
+144 DLPGVEMDARLG
-156 VDGRTTTFRVTAVR
+156 VDDRTTTFEVTAVR
-170 DTEGFRV
+170 DTEAFRV
-177 GTLDIPGHDL
+177 GTIDIPGHDL
-187 VSVGSSDAGAATAF
+187 VSVGSSDTGAATAF

-216 QVTDAT
+216 RVTDTT
-222 AAETTPVGASYAIVS
+222 AAEANPVGASYAIVN

-270 KQATATG
+270 RSG

-290 YRGEGAPKPASGD
+290 YRGAGAPQPESGEN
-303 GLPWAK
+303 LPWAK
-309 VVVTPDANADGTTD
+309 VVVTPDANGDGATD

-330 FRTIGIKAPGSE
+330 FRTIGIKAPGS
-342 DTPDRVVAHIPFN
+342 DQTPRRVVAHIPFN

-407 KRAGGLTDLNVLLK
+407 KRAGGLADLNTLLR
-421 EGRKWGADFGVH
+421 EGKKWGAGFGVH

-448 TLVDKTKPGWNWLNQ
+448 TLVDRTKPGWNWLNQ

-468 QRRDINSGDLARR
+468 QRRDVNSGDLARR
-481 FQQLRDETDRN
+481 FQQLRDETDPN
-492 LSTLYI
+492 LSMLYI

-503 HGWIADETMRAV
+503 HGWIADKTMQAV
-515 QAQGW
+515 RAQGW

-557 VRFIRNGE
+557 IRFIRNGE

-587 GETDWNDFTANIW
+587 GETDWNAFSANIW

-611 QRITRWNGNDI
+611 QKITRWNGDDV
-622 TFTGGVRGTVEDG
+622 TFTGGVRGTVENG
-635 RRTFYEDGRKVL
+635 RRTFYENGRKVL
-647 DGESYLLPWSAGK
+647 DGESYLLPWDGGK
-660 GGGEKLY
+660 KFY

-680 PAGTRSYTVYKLT
+680 PDGTRAYTVYELT
-693 DNGRVKTATVRPVGG
+693 DNGRVKTATVRPSGG

-714 VAGQPY
+714 AAGQPY
-720 VLHPDRA
+720 VLYPDSA
-727 PAQPAPKWGQ
+727 PAQTAPQWGQ

-751 GSWTRTGT
+751 GAWTKAGT
-759 VARDTDE
+759 VARDTDD

-776 TAAAS
+776 TATAS
-781 VGQRIT
+781 VRQQIT
-787 GLAPGER
+787 GLTPGKR

-803 QPGATRPTTLSV
+803 EPGKTRPTTLSIGDR
-815 AGRSVTVERSSLQD
+815 AVTVERSALEDQ
-829 RVAASDW
+829 VAASDW

-844 KVTFTAPRHGG
+844 KVTFSAPADGSTPLR
-855 TELSIRAASGS
+855 IQAASGS

-878 ANDPA
+878 ADAPA
-883 TRPGT
+883 TKAGT
-888 VVYED
+888 VAYED

-932 GKLIDDVIGGAESLK
+932 GKAIDDVIGGAESLK

-970 TYRVAYDY
+970 DYRVEYDY
-978 RSSHAGAYEWIT
+978 QSSHAGAYEWVT
-990 GYDRA
+990 GYDRTHGA
-995 NGTSVETRRTPIG
+995 GPAVETRRTPIG
-1008 QQRDS
+1008 QQRTT
-1013 GHFSETV
+1013 GHFAETV

-1033 RGDAPDGAD
+1033 RADAPDGAD
-1042 FVLDAFTV
+1042 FVLDGFTV

-1065 AVTAPETLEPGR
+1065 TVTAPETLEPGR
-1077 PNQVTATFGN
+1077 PNRVTATFVN
-1087 DEATEVS
+1087 DEAADVT
-1094 GALAALTLPA
+1094 GAQAVLTLPE

-1114 TLGTVAP
+1114 ALGTVAP
-1121 GGKATATWQVTPPL
+1121 GARTTATWQVTPPV
-1135 DAAYRPYT
+1135 DAAYRPYS
-1143 LDASVTYALG
+1143 LGASVAYGLDG
-1153 GGERKLTAATTV
+1153 GPRKLTAATTV

-1177 ASDLDWTSASNGWGP
+1177 ASDLDWTSAANGWGP
-1192 VERDLSNGETGT
+1192 VERDLSNGETGA

-1222 SHAPA
+1222 THAPA

-1258 SVLADGAERVKS
+1258 SVLADGAEKAES
-1270 PVLRSSDGAWPLT
+1270 PVLKAADPAWSLT
-1283 ADVTGATWVDL
+1283 ADVTGASYVDL
-1294 VVSDSGDGNGND
+1294 VVGDGGDGNGND
-1306 HADWGGARFHC
+1306 HADWGSARFHC
-1317 GG
+1317 GS